1 MAAYRRIVSYLYKY
15 SNGKKAENT
24 GFVRAENREDGLRL
38 QIQLKDLKMMDERNL
53 KVFFYFHKEDR
64 LKTIFVDEFFLKRGN
79 CEYKKVVK
87 EERIKADFDRMAGII
102 FCDEKGLL
110 YGSCWDDKE
119 IREEKIEMNK
129 PTIQKEVTER
139 SEQVIQEERAEADRS
154 IIQEEIRLEVPAV
167 QEEAIKQEVPVV
179 QEETIKQEAPE
190 VQREVI
196 KQDEPE
202 EQEEKVVQNTPVE
215 RKKEI
220 VQEALQWEAN
230 EVHVAEVAK
239 ASSPMQELLNS
250 IPKITLKDAQNFVEV
265 GKLNVEDISKLSKK
279 NWKLARNAFLQQGYE
294 IYGYLLFG
302 RFKLTSDRIIWILGV
317 PGSYDNREKYL
328 ANLFGFSYYI
338 PEEEKEHRTG
348 GRGYWI
354 TQLHD

>member
-38 QIQLKDLKMMDERNL
+38 QIHLKDLKMMDERNL
-53 KVFFYFHKEDR
+53 KVFFYFHMEDR

-79 CEYKKVVK
+79 CEYKKVVQ
-87 EERIKADFDRMAGII
+87 EERIRADFDRMAGII

-119 IREEKIEMNK
+119 IREEKIEIDK
-129 PTIQKEVTER
+129 TTVQKDVTEQ
-139 SEQVIQEERAEADRS
+139 SEPIIQEERAVPDRSLIEKERAVPDKS
-154 IIQEEIRLEVPAV
+154 IIQEEIRR
-167 QEEAIKQEVPVV
+167 EVPVALK
-179 QEETIKQEAPE
+179 EET
-190 VQREVI
+190 V
-196 KQDEPE
+196 
-202 EQEEKVVQNTPVE
+202 
-215 RKKEI
+215 KEI
-220 VQEALQWEAN
+220 MQLEAN
-230 EVHVAEVAK
+230 EVHAAEVAK
-239 ASSPMQELLNS
+239 ATNPMQQLLNS
-250 IPKITLKDAQNFVEV
+250 IPKITLKDVPNFIEV
-265 GKLNVEDISKLSKK
+265 GKLSLEDISKLSKK
-279 NWKLARNAFLQQGYE
+279 NWELAENAFLQQGYE

-302 RFKLTSDRIIWILGV
+302 RFMMLSNQIVWVLGV

-338 PEEEKEHRTG
+338 PEEEKELRTG

-354 TQLHD
+354 TRLQV

>member
-38 QIQLKDLKMMDERNL
+38 QIHLKDLKMMDERNL
-53 KVFFYFHKEDR
+53 KVFFYFHKEDI

-119 IREEKIEMNK
+119 IKEEKIEINK
-129 PTIQKEVTER
+129 PTAQKDVTER
-139 SEQVIQEERAEADRS
+139 SEQVIQEERVEPDTP
-154 IIQEEIRLEVPAV
+154 IIQEEIRL
-167 QEEAIKQEVPVV
+167 EVPVV

-190 VQREVI
+190 VQREAI
-196 KQDEPE
+196 EQDEPE
-202 EQEEKVVQNTPVE
+202 GQEEKVEQNIPVE
-215 RKKEI
+215 LAEEI
-220 VQEALQWEAN
+220 VKETLQLESN
-230 EVHVAEVAK
+230 EVHVAEGAGT
-239 ASSPMQELLNS
+239 ANPMQQLLNS
-250 IPKITLKDAQNFVEV
+250 IPKITLKDVPNFIEV
-265 GKLNVEDISKLSKK
+265 GKLSLEDISKLSKK
-279 NWKLARNAFLQQGYE
+279 NWELAENAFLKQGYE

-302 RFKLTSDRIIWILGV
+302 RFMMLSNQIIWILGV

-338 PEEEKEHRTG
+338 PEEKKELRTG

-354 TQLHD
+354 TKLHE